1 MHGTVEPADDAVAI
15 APAAAAPPP
24 RGTDEPEERLWQH
37 RNGYWYVLYGPR
49 LKQRF
54 STWTKD
60 RTEAEGEL
68 RLFRLGRAS
77 RALTGETVQQ
87 ILDGYEREKKGEV
100 RSVGGLIYSLAPL
113 RAHLGG
119 LYPAQ
124 LVRPVIRAYAD
135 TRKQPPSPEAFAR
148 AKELKRRPPKA
159 ADNGTILRE
168 IGALRAALAWGVE
181 SGLIPSYP
189 PISNPVPVPPPRD
202 RWLTREEAR
211 RLLAQC
217 LEPHLR
223 AFVMLGL
230 MTAARAGAIL
240 ELLWA
245 RVLWEQN
252 LIDYGAGHGNKR
264 RAIVPMNAELRKFL
278 ESYKELACTDHV
290 IERYGK
296 PVDDIKNG
304 FASACKRAGLE
315 GVTPN
320 VLRHTAATW
329 MAMARVPMR
338 DIAWTLGDSE
348 ATTEK
353 HYAKYHPD
361 YLRSAT
367 GALVLDPAA
376 RNAPRPSPETVLHL

>member
-1 MHGTVEPADDAVAI
+1 MHEVRDRSDAVPSPADAV
-15 APAAAAPPP
+15 PPP
-24 RGTDEPEERLWQH
+24 SDASEPEERLWRH
-37 RNGYWYVLYGPR
+37 RNGYWYILYGPR
-49 LKQRF
+49 HKQRL
-54 STWTKD
+54 STGTKD
-60 RTEAEGEL
+60 RAEAKDEL
-68 RLFRLGRAS
+68 RLFRLGRAAQ
-77 RALTGETVQQ
+77 ALTGETVGQ
-87 ILDGYEREKKGEV
+87 ILDGYESEKKGDV
-100 RSVGGLIYSLAPL
+100 RSVGGLIYSVAPL

-119 LYPAQ
+119 LYPSQ
-124 LVRPVIRAYAD
+124 LVRPVIRAYAE

-148 AKELKRRPPKA
+148 ARELKRRPPKA
-159 ADNGTILRE
+159 ADNGTVLRE
-168 IGALRAALAWGVE
+168 IGTLRAALGWAVE
-181 SGLIPSYP
+181 CGLIPSFP
-189 PISNPVPVPPPRD
+189 PISNPVPTPEPTD

-217 LEPHLR
+217 VEPHLR

-240 ELLWA
+240 ELIWT

-252 LIDYGAGHGNKR
+252 LIDYGPGHGNKR

-278 ESYKELACTDHV
+278 ESYKELACTGHV

-296 PVDDIKNG
+296 PVDAIKNG
-304 FASACKRAGLE
+304 FASACERAGVE

-329 MAMARVPMR
+329 MAMAAVPMR
-338 DIAWTLGDSE
+338 DIARTLGDSE

-367 GALVLDPAA
+367 GALRLNPTAI
-376 RNAPRPSPETVLHL
+376 NAPRPSPESVLHL